1 MLVIIH
7 CTVYALC
14 SKLETEASP
23 LFNKDL
29 TSDTKTT
36 WWSDIDTELQDEIY
50 LNTNFKNYF
59 DKVGAL
65 QNENGFYPT
74 VTVRQIMWALKMKP
88 LKKEP
93 WETVFDR
100 KYI

>member
-29 TSDTKTT
+29 TLTQRRLGG
-36 WWSDIDTELQDEIY
+36 SDIDTELQDEIY

-65 QNENGFYPT
+65 QNENGSILQLQYD
-74 VTVRQIMWALKMKP
+74 K
-88 LKKEP
+88 
-93 WETVFDR
+93 
-100 KYI
+100 